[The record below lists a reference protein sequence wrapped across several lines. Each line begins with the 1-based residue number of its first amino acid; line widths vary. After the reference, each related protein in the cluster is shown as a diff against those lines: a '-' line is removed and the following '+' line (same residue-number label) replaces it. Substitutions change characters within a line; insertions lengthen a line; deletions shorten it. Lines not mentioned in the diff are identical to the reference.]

1 MKKRNLFAELTEGVE
16 ALADERQGKQTL
28 GTAHAELRSVPTVTG
43 DEVIALR
50 SRLKLSRTVFANYL
64 HIQSRTLENWEQ
76 GRTKPNA
83 QAVLLL
89 RLVQKHP
96 DMVDRLAA
104 I

>member
-50 SRLKLSRTVFANYL
+50 SRLKLSRTVLLTICTSNQERL
-64 HIQSRTLENWEQ
+64 KIGSRAEPSPT
-76 GRTKPNA
+76 RKPFYC
-83 QAVLLL
+83 
-89 RLVQKHP
+89 
-96 DMVDRLAA
+96 
-104 I
+104 